1 MHGNIK
7 MSPELTKQLYD
18 KFPELFKEKDLPP
31 DKSNMRFGFECSDG
45 WYNIIFTLCS
55 LIQIHQKSQK
65 ADYKPVV
72 VQQVKEKFGT
82 LRFYYYG
89 GDDTVFGMVA
99 YAEAISGMTCEV
111 CGDNGTTY
119 RKRSWVKTV
128 CSKHT
133 TS

>member
-1 MHGNIK
+1 

-18 KFPELFKEKDLPP
+18 KFPDLFKEKDLPP
-31 DKSNMRFGFECSDG
+31 EQSNMCWGFECSDG

-65 ADYKPVV
+65 PDYKPVV

-82 LRFYYYG
+82 LRFYYTG
-89 GDDTVFGMVA
+89 GDDTVLGMVA

-111 CGDNGTTY
+111 CGDRGTTDW
-119 RKRSWVKTV
+119 KKSWVKTV
-128 CSKHT
+128 CSKHIEN
-133 TS
+133 

>member
-1 MHGNIK
+1 

-18 KFPELFKEKDLPP
+18 KFPDLFKEKDLPP
-31 DKSNMRFGFECSDG
+31 EQSNMCWGFECSDG

-65 ADYKPVV
+65 SDYKPVV

-82 LRFYYYG
+82 LRFYYTG
-89 GDDTVFGMVA
+89 GDDIIFGMVA

-111 CGDNGTTY
+111 CGDKGTTDW
-119 RKRSWVKTV
+119 KRSWVRTV
-128 CSKHT
+128 CSKHIEN
-133 TS
+133 

>member
-1 MHGNIK
+1 

-18 KFPELFKEKDLPP
+18 KFPDLFKEKDLPP
-31 DKSNMRFGFECSDG
+31 EQSNMCWGFECSDG

-65 ADYKPVV
+65 PDYKPVV

-82 LRFYYYG
+82 LRFYYTG
-89 GDDTVFGMVA
+89 GDDIIFGMVA

-111 CGDNGTTY
+111 CGDRGTTDW
-119 RKRSWVKTV
+119 KKSWVRTV
-128 CSKHT
+128 CSKHIEN
-133 TS
+133 

>member
-1 MHGNIK
+1 

-18 KFPELFKEKDLPP
+18 NFPDLFKEKDLPP
-31 DKSNMRFGFECSDG
+31 EQSNMCWGFECSDG

-65 ADYKPVV
+65 ADYEPVV

-89 GDDTVFGMVA
+89 GDDTVSGMVA
-99 YAEAISGMTCEV
+99 YAEAISGITCEI
-111 CGDNGTTY
+111 CGDRGTTDW
-119 RKRSWVKTV
+119 KRSWVRTL
-128 CSKHT
+128 CSKHIEN
-133 TS
+133 

>member
-1 MHGNIK
+1 

-18 KFPELFKEKDLPP
+18 KFPDLFKEKDLPP
-31 DKSNMRFGFECSDG
+31 EQSNMCWGFECSDG

-65 ADYKPVV
+65 PDYKPVV

-82 LRFYYYG
+82 LRFYYTG
-89 GDDTVFGMVA
+89 GDDIVFGMVA

-111 CGDNGTTY
+111 CGDRGTTDW
-119 RKRSWVKTV
+119 KRSWVRTV
-128 CSKHT
+128 CSKHIEN
-133 TS
+133 

>member
-1 MHGNIK
+1 

-18 KFPELFKEKDLPP
+18 KFPDLFKEKDLPP
-31 DKSNMRFGFECSDG
+31 EQSNMCWGFECSDG

-55 LIQIHQKSQK
+55 LIQIHQKSQTP
-65 ADYKPVV
+65 DYKPVV

-89 GDDTVFGMVA
+89 GDDTVLGMVA

-111 CGDNGTTY
+111 CGDRGTTDW
-119 RKRSWVKTV
+119 KRSWVRTV
-128 CSKHT
+128 CSKHIEN
-133 TS
+133 

>member
-1 MHGNIK
+1 

-18 KFPELFKEKDLPP
+18 KFPDLFKEKDLPP
-31 DKSNMRFGFECSDG
+31 EQSNMCWGFECSDG

-65 ADYKPVV
+65 PDYKPVV

-82 LRFYYYG
+82 LRFYYTG
-89 GDDTVFGMVA
+89 GDDTVLGMVA
-99 YAEAISGMTCEV
+99 YAEAISGMTCEI
-111 CGDNGTTY
+111 CGDRGTTDW
-119 RKRSWVKTV
+119 KRSWVRTV

-133 TS
+133 EN